1 MTNVFITNKSTGATT
16 KVRVNSRGD
25 ILLAT
30 WKRALRRI
38 QIERAADIL
47 AECRHEFVCSA
58 NTGKVLAVRFA
69 GAV

>member
-1 MTNVFITNKSTGATT
+1 MNVFITNKTTGATT

-25 ILLAT
+25 VLLGT

-38 QIERAADIL
+38 QIVSASEIN

-69 GAV
+69 GAAS